1 MVGLVDL
8 SQQKRRLLG
17 RLRNGKSRKRE
28 GLVLVEGV
36 RAVKEAIDAGAE
48 VRFVVA
54 SERIESTTAGL
65 ELAEH
70 IRKENL
76 DITSV
81 SEKELAALADTK
93 HPQGILMVCKEQQ
106 MELQDILRVGGC
118 YLVLD
123 GVQDPG
129 NVGTLIRAAAAFPV
143 DAVITLDGT
152 ADTWAPK
159 TVRASAGVVFR
170 LSVAHAAAE
179 EAIREITKAG
189 VPIWVAD
196 PGAPSLKAKPDDRG
210 FALVLANEGA
220 GPRQAVLDAAEHM
233 VRVPISGQVDSLNVA
248 VAGAILLYELTKTED

>member
-1 MVGLVDL
+1 VVGLVDL

-36 RAVKEAIDAGAE
+36 RAVKEAIDTNAE

-65 ELAEH
+65 ALAEH

-106 MELQDILRVGGC
+106 MELPDILRVGGSC
-118 YLVLD
+118 PNECPHIPRVLNAIKHQVAATNSED
-123 GVQDPG
+123 
-129 NVGTLIRAAAAFPV
+129 IRK
-143 DAVITLDGT
+143 L
-152 ADTWAPK
+152 
-159 TVRASAGVVFR
+159 
-170 LSVAHAAAE
+170 H
-179 EAIREITKAG
+179 
-189 VPIWVAD
+189 
-196 PGAPSLKAKPDDRG
+196 
-210 FALVLANEGA
+210 
-220 GPRQAVLDAAEHM
+220 
-233 VRVPISGQVDSLNVA
+233 
-248 VAGAILLYELTKTED
+248 LLFFTDH

>member
-1 MVGLVDL
+1 MDL

-36 RAVKEAIDAGAE
+36 RAVKEAIDAKAE

-81 SEKELAALADTK
+81 SEKELAVLADTK

-106 MELQDILRVGGC
+106 MELQDILQVGGC

-143 DAVITLDGT
+143 DEIG
-152 ADTWAPK
+152 
-159 TVRASAGVVFR
+159 RAHV
-170 LSVAHAAAE
+170 
-179 EAIREITKAG
+179 
-189 VPIWVAD
+189 
-196 PGAPSLKAKPDDRG
+196 
-210 FALVLANEGA
+210 
-220 GPRQAVLDAAEHM
+220 
-233 VRVPISGQVDSLNVA
+233 
-248 VAGAILLYELTKTED
+248 

>member
-1 MVGLVDL
+1 MDL

-17 RLRNGKSRKRE
+17 RLRTGKSRKKE
-28 GLVLVEGV
+28 GLVLVEGL

-48 VRFVVA
+48 VRFVVV

-65 ELAEH
+65 ELMEH

-81 SEKELAALADTK
+81 SDKELAPLADTK
-93 HPQGILMVCKEQQ
+93 HTQGILMVCKERQV
-106 MELQDILRVGGC
+106 ELSDVLRIGGC

-129 NVGTLIRAAAAFPV
+129 NVGTLIRSAAAFPV

-152 ADTWAPK
+152 ADMWAPK
-159 TVRASAGVVFR
+159 TVRASAGTVFR
-170 LSVAHAAAE
+170 LSVAQAGAE
-179 EAIREITKAG
+179 EAMREITKAG

-196 PGAPSLKAKPDDRG
+196 PGAPSLKVAPDDRG

-220 GPRQAVLDAAEHM
+220 GPRQAVLDAAEHI

-248 VAGAILLYELTKTED
+248 VAGAILMYELTKMQE